1 MEKLS
6 FSERLLAWYNSNKRD
21 LPWRN
26 TRDPYQIWLSEII
39 LQQTR
44 VAQGMPYY
52 YKILEKYPN
61 LDALAKADEEEVL
74 SLWQGLG
81 YYSRARNM
89 HFCAKTLQ
97 SEYQGIFPKSYSE
110 LKKLKGIGDYTAA
123 AIASIAYKEPVPVI
137 DGNVY
142 RVLGR
147 FFGIEEE
154 TQTAAGKKKYRE
166 IATQLIP
173 QDRPDIFNQAIME
186 FGALHC
192 LPAQPKCESCV
203 FRDDCFARIHGLQKR
218 FPQKKRKAKIKNRFF
233 NYLIFQDKDMLY
245 LKKRNGNDIWQG
257 LYDFYNLEKDDIL
270 DQSHILNALNV
281 ISRNKNFSITYESA
295 VYKHVLT
302 HQHIFAKFF
311 IIDLGKEDK
320 KIANKIKMSKYSLEE
335 IKKLPKPILISNFL
349 NQNYF

>member
-6 FSERLLAWYNSNKRD
+6 FTERLLKWYKSNKRD

-26 TRDPYQIWLSEII
+26 TRDPYRIWLSEII

-52 YKILEKYPN
+52 FKLLEKYPK
-61 LDALAKADEEEVL
+61 LDDLANANEEEVL
-74 SLWQGLG
+74 SIWQGLG

-123 AIASIAYKEPVPVI
+123 AIASIAYHEQVPVI

-147 FFGIEEE
+147 FFGIEDKIH
-154 TQTAAGKKKYRE
+154 TAAGKKKYRE
-166 IATQLIP
+166 VATQLIP
-173 QDRPDIFNQAIME
+173 QNKPDVFNQAIME

-192 LPAQPKCESCV
+192 LPAQPKCESCIL
-203 FRDDCFARIHGLQKR
+203 REDCYARIHGLQKN
-218 FPQKKRKAKIKNRFF
+218 FPRKKRKVQIKNRFF
-233 NYLIFQDKDMLY
+233 NYLIFQDHDMLY
-245 LKKRNGNDIWQG
+245 LNKRNGNDIWQG
-257 LYDFYNLEKDDIL
+257 LYDFYNLEENDMLYQNHIL
-270 DQSHILNALNV
+270 DVLNLLND
-281 ISRNKNFSITYESA
+281 RNSFSIQYESS
-295 VYKHVLT
+295 VFKHVLT

-311 IIDLGKEDK
+311 IINLADK
-320 KIANKIKMSKYSLEE
+320 HKTFEKTIKMRKYSMAE